1 MFKRLAYLLLL
12 FISVAAAA
20 EDAKAKAAREELERQ
35 LTQMVGKQPTKVR
48 IDFIG
53 LEDPNYKIEEASFE
67 LDGRTLRTPPLG
79 QLSDDG
85 THLIWNGDVTP
96 GKHTVKVLVVFYNN
110 ASVVLSDEGGHKWR
124 VGGDVSFDVNS
135 GIEVRVQV
143 KPTRDDKQT
152 EVAKRFKL
160 ALPAQPVMIA
170 TLDDGKMPDAMP
182 KPVIAVVDAGVA
194 GPTPEQLAEVA
205 AQEKTQK
212 ANSAAEAKRV
222 ADEANKQKVADALEA
237 KRAADEAKKQK
248 AAAALEARAAAV
260 AAKKEKVAA
269 ALQAKR
275 AAAEAKKQAAL
286 DAAEAKKQRSA
297 EALEAKRAADEAKKQ
312 AALDAAEEKK
322 RLAQA
327 ALDAKNP
334 LAVVAVEP
342 APDAGAVA
350 VAEPLDAGVAE
361 PIDAGSRVEV
371 VAAPVDAGIPAP
383 VAVAPAAEEDGPP
396 WLIIGGAGALA
407 ALIFLIVVARRRARP
422 PTLDD

>member
-1 MFKRLAYLLLL
+1 MFKRLACLLFL
-12 FISVAAAA
+12 FISAAAAA

-48 IDFIG
+48 LDFIG

-67 LDGRTLRTPPLG
+67 LDGRSLRTPPLG
-79 QLSDDG
+79 QLSDEG

-110 ASVVLSDEGGHKWR
+110 ASVVLSDEGGHKWK
-124 VGGDVSFDVNS
+124 VGGDVTFEVNS

-160 ALPAQPVMIA
+160 SLPAQPVMIA
-170 TLDDGKMPDAMP
+170 TLDDGKMPDALA
-182 KPVIAVVDAGVA
+182 KPVIAVVDAGLA

-212 ANSAAEAKRV
+212 AAEAAEAKR
-222 ADEANKQKVADALEA
+222 L
-237 KRAADEAKKQK
+237 ADEAKKQK
-248 AAAALEARAAAV
+248 AAAAA
-260 AAKKEKVAA
+260 AAKKEKAAA
-269 ALQAKR
+269 ALEARR

-297 EALEAKRAADEAKKQ
+297 AALEAKRAADEAKKQ

-327 ALDAKNP
+327 ALEAKNP
-334 LAVVAVEP
+334 PPVAAEKVTDASVVAS
-342 APDAGAVA
+342 
-350 VAEPLDAGVAE
+350 AEPTDAVTAE
-361 PIDAGSRVEV
+361 A
-371 VAAPVDAGIPAP
+371 VDAGPP
-383 VAVAPAAEEDGPP
+383 VAVAVTPEIDAGLPVAQAPVAEEDGPP
-396 WLIIGGAGALA
+396 WLLIAGAGGLA
-407 ALIFLIVVARRRARP
+407 ALIFLIVIARRRARP

>member
-1 MFKRLAYLLLL
+1 MFKRLACLLLL
-12 FISVAAAA
+12 FVSATAAA

-35 LTQMVGKQPTKVR
+35 LSQMVGKQPTKVR

-67 LDGRTLRTPPLG
+67 LDGRSLRTPLLS
-79 QLSDDG
+79 QLSNDG

-124 VGGDVSFDVNS
+124 VGGDVTFDVNS

-182 KPVIAVVDAGVA
+182 KSVIKVVDAGVA
-194 GPTPEQLAEVA
+194 GPTPEQLAAVA

-212 ANSAAEAKRV
+212 AAAAAEAKRL
-222 ADEANKQKVADALEA
+222 ADEATKQKVAAALEA

-248 AAAALEARAAAV
+248 AAAALEDRAAAD
-260 AAKKEKVAA
+260 AAKKEKAAA

-286 DAAEAKKQRSA
+286 DAAEAKKQKAA

-312 AALDAAEEKK
+312 AALDAAEEKR

-334 LAVVAVEP
+334 PVEP

-350 VAEPLDAGVAE
+350 VAVAEFIDAGLPE
-361 PIDAGSRVEV
+361 PIDAGAPVEV
-371 VAAPVDAGIPAP
+371 VAAPVDAGVPAP
-383 VAVAPAAEEDGPP
+383 VAAAPVSEEEGPP